1 VALALV
7 GAGLGLLASQLG
19 NINMSAVPPERG
31 SEVGG
36 LQGTAQNLGASLGT
50 ALIGSILIASL
61 VSNFQTGV
69 LANPALA
76 DVSEEIAATAEANA
90 NFVTTEQVRASAEAA
105 GLSAAQTDA
114 LVAEYAESQITA
126 LKVAFAG
133 IALFALLA
141 FAYVHRLPKLAVAPA
156 SNQATS

>member
-1 VALALV
+1 MYKR
-7 GAGLGLLASQLG
+7 Q
-19 NINMSAVPPERG
+19 
-31 SEVGG
+31 
-36 LQGTAQNLGASLGT
+36 

-76 DVSEEIAATAEANA
+76 GVSEEIAATAEANA
-90 NFVTTEQVRASAEAA
+90 NFVTTDQVRTSAEQA
-105 GLSAAQTDA
+105 GLSTAQADA

-126 LKVAFAG
+126 LRVAFAG

-141 FAYVHRLPKLAVAPA
+141 FAYVHRLPKLAVPPAQTAP
-156 SNQATS
+156 